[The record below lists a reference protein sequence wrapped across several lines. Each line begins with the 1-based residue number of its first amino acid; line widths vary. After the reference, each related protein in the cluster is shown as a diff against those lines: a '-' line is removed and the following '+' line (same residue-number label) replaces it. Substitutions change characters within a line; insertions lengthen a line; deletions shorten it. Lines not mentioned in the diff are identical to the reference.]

1 MNLIPRSCATY
12 CKGNVAFLAR
22 LGRSGMSVDVR
33 YPRLGRPDNNH
44 RVLAAASFVA
54 FNPTMSQTS
63 QLFDDGEAYERLMG
77 RWSRIAGEIFLD
89 WLDAAPN
96 LRWLDVGCG
105 NGAFTEALIARC
117 APSEV
122 VAVDPSE
129 GQLAFARRRPGAKAA
144 DFRIGDAQALPFGDD
159 CFDVAAMAL
168 VITFLSDPG
177 KAVAEMARVVR
188 PGGWVGTYMWDVP
201 GGGTPV
207 HPIYVAMESQ
217 GTPSPR
223 PPGAEASRRD
233 AMQALWHAAGLTS
246 IETRVIRIPVVYA
259 DFDDFWNS
267 NSVPV
272 GPQGKAI
279 ANMAPDAREELRARL
294 RKQVA
299 PAPGGRIA
307 YESFANAVKGR
318 VGG

>member
-1 MNLIPRSCATY
+1 MRRQGGAAAQNQMIE
-12 CKGNVAFLAR
+12 LAAGSLR
-22 LGRSGMSVDVR
+22 KT
-33 YPRLGRPDNNH
+33 
-44 RVLAAASFVA
+44 VLAAAPFVA
-54 FNPTMSQTS
+54 FNPPMSETS
-63 QLFDDGEAYERLMG
+63 HLFGDGEAYERLMG
-77 RWSRIAGEIFLD
+77 RWSRLAGDIFLD
-89 WLDAAPN
+89 WLAAPPQ

-117 APSEV
+117 APGEV

-129 GQLAFARRRPGAKAA
+129 GQLAFARTRPGAKAA
-144 DFRIGDAQALPFGDD
+144 DFRVGDAQALPFGDD
-159 CFDVAAMAL
+159 RFDVAIMAL

-207 HPIYVAMESQ
+207 HPIYVAMESL
-217 GTPSPR
+217 GMPSPR

-233 AMQALWHAAGLTS
+233 AMQALWEEAGLTS
-246 IETRVIRIPVVYA
+246 IETRVIRIAVVHA
-259 DFDDFWNS
+259 NFDDFWNA

-279 ANMAPDAREELRARL
+279 ASMAPAAREALRARV
-294 RKQVA
+294 RQQIAGA
-299 PAPGGRIA
+299 PSGRIA